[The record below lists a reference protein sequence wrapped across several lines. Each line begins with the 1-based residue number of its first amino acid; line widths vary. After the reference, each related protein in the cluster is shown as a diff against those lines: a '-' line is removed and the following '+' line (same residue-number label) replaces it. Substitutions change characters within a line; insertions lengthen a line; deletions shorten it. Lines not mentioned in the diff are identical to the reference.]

1 MRVNFDD
8 SQRTFCQSDS
18 EFVRLLA
25 PAGSGKTLSL
35 LWRCRW
41 LYEKHSNIR
50 SRFLVF
56 TFTRAARDEL
66 KDRLINDPDFVA
78 IQNVVK
84 VETLN
89 QWGYNYLKSTEKS
102 LTIKNSR
109 TENFFLVKNL
119 LRPIWIEH
127 PKIAKVLENNSSK
140 YPDIIDVFNE
150 LKSSGFQHIY
160 PFPAMQK
167 HFDLQVNWLKQNG
180 LERYFETTV
189 TSKLNDIGLLVTGH
203 TLSKQFEP
211 FLGFWSDAC
220 NHLWKSAVIS
230 LDDQKYWALLKLQ
243 ERYRDTFYPEMNRY
257 HHIMV
262 DEFQDINPLDLFLI
276 RELVRINRA
285 TLTIV
290 GDDDQAI
297 FEWRG
302 STPSFILKPDIHFY
316 EKFHTYILS
325 ANYRSPANIVDLSQR
340 LIVHNKNRVTK
351 AKPSCANSDKA
362 EIITKTFTS
371 HNESLDFVI
380 DLAIQANQSRK
391 PKQLAIIGRKK
402 SQIIPIQILLTSRN
416 IPYYA
421 KEDLNVLLSDA
432 FDDLRELLFAI
443 AEKSNRRNSKD
454 VASSLITFC
463 NYVGLYP
470 LKKDQKDR
478 LYGFLVGKQPRN
490 LLEALHHFQ
499 NYDGPLFA
507 KNSTYYT
514 AINSV
519 IESNTVSD
527 AIQEIG
533 QQFKGM
539 QKHYGKSDDDIFF
552 KEPPFFYLAEFA
564 KRYNDDFWGFIDQIE
579 NVISVMRNASDNNG
593 DDIIDNDLK
602 NSVHIMTALRAKG
615 KEFDTVVLLDVND
628 GIWPNKLNTE
638 NDADLEQERRVFY
651 VAVTRPRRKLVLLTV
666 QSIAGKLVRE
676 SPYIAE
682 MGLPLN
688 STYLPKLS
696 TTAISPD
703 IVTSRA
709 NTTPIPKIEQPI
721 PQGKTKQ
728 SNSAS
733 YLLLEAFRQCNGYD
747 GDVLLADLG
756 ATLLRIDPTFKS
768 SNYGYNK
775 LIALIKAYPNLMET
789 GTNKK
794 GAVVVR
800 LVRN

>member
-1 MRVNFDD
+1 M
-8 SQRTFCQSDS
+8 
-18 EFVRLLA
+18 
-25 PAGSGKTLSL
+25 
-35 LWRCRW
+35 
-41 LYEKHSNIR
+41 
-50 SRFLVF
+50 
-56 TFTRAARDEL
+56 
-66 KDRLINDPDFVA
+66 
-78 IQNVVK
+78 
-84 VETLN
+84 
-89 QWGYNYLKSTEKS
+89 
-102 LTIKNSR
+102 
-109 TENFFLVKNL
+109 
-119 LRPIWIEH
+119 
-127 PKIAKVLENNSSK
+127 
-140 YPDIIDVFNE
+140 
-150 LKSSGFQHIY
+150 
-160 PFPAMQK
+160 
-167 HFDLQVNWLKQNG
+167 
-180 LERYFETTV
+180 
-189 TSKLNDIGLLVTGH
+189 
-203 TLSKQFEP
+203 
-211 FLGFWSDAC
+211 
-220 NHLWKSAVIS
+220 
-230 LDDQKYWALLKLQ
+230 ALLKLQ

-507 KNSTYYT
+507 K
-514 AINSV
+514 
-519 IESNTVSD
+519 TVPTTPQS
-527 AIQEIG
+527 I
-533 QQFKGM
+533 
-539 QKHYGKSDDDIFF
+539 
-552 KEPPFFYLAEFA
+552 
-564 KRYNDDFWGFIDQIE
+564 
-579 NVISVMRNASDNNG
+579 
-593 DDIIDNDLK
+593 
-602 NSVHIMTALRAKG
+602 
-615 KEFDTVVLLDVND
+615 VLLKV
-628 GIWPNKLNTE
+628 IRYQMPFK
-638 NDADLEQERRVFY
+638 
-651 VAVTRPRRKLVLLTV
+651 KLVNSSKECK
-666 QSIAGKLVRE
+666 SIME
-676 SPYIAE
+676 SL
-682 MGLPLN
+682 MMTFFSKNLPF
-688 STYLPKLS
+688 SIWLS
-696 TTAISPD
+696 LQKD
-703 IVTSRA
+703 IMM
-709 NTTPIPKIEQPI
+709 I
-721 PQGKTKQ
+721 
-728 SNSAS
+728 
-733 YLLLEAFRQCNGYD
+733 F
-747 GDVLLADLG
+747 GDL
-756 ATLLRIDPTFKS
+756 S
-768 SNYGYNK
+768 
-775 LIALIKAYPNLMET
+775 IK
-789 GTNKK
+789 
-794 GAVVVR
+794 
-800 LVRN
+800 